1 MSLSLMGF
9 ISAAY
14 LPLPPNLSGEMME
27 DAAVLA
33 ATFISLKVF
42 HSPQLGHLPIHF
54 VDSCPQLLHT

>member
-1 MSLSLMGF
+1 MSFSLIGL
-9 ISAAY
+9 ISADCF
-14 LPLPPNLSGEMME
+14 PSPPNRSE
-27 DAAVLA
+27 DIIEEAAVFP